1 MLSFNPLNSAVREV
15 FPDSPDVFVFCS
27 NFFGSLRLFYVH
39 LSTFFPIDGEGE
51 GDGAT
56 GKKKKKKK
64 KKKGRGY
71 QAQKYR
77 L

>member
-1 MLSFNPLNSAVREV
+1 MFLCFIQTSLVL
-15 FPDSPDVFVFCS
+15 
-27 NFFGSLRLFYVH
+27 LRLFYVQ

-64 KKKGRGY
+64 KKKGRRY